1 MKSKYNQK
9 NRRRQA
15 RPPKPIRQANSD
27 NPTAGLMLFLSRS
40 EKGSGRPGKTCWLN
54 RAT

>member
-1 MKSKYNQK
+1 MKTKTKHQ

-15 RPPKPIRQANSD
+15 RPTKPERRAKAES
-27 NPTAGLMLFLSRS
+27 PTAGLMLFLSRS
-40 EKGSGRPGKTCWLN
+40 ERGQARPGKTCWFN